1 MSRILAAVFLLIVA
15 FFAGYGVRSAVSRWR
30 KRRWMDRRSTKRL
43 RKVVVATADHRILIE
58 AINIFANA
66 REKGEMSPLFG
77 FLGQAC
83 ALVALGRDAE
93 AEAAI
98 LQALELKPEDVDEQ
112 ETDGVRR
119 PASWLER
126 RYAETLRKSNL
137 VRHLGR
143 KAEGAH
149 RETHGYSRMD
159 PPLVREDMVK
169 PRVHSREQSPQS
181 EERQEPPSKE
191 DEKSR

>member
-1 MSRILAAVFLLIVA
+1 MAVFFLIVA
-15 FFAGYGVRSAVSRWR
+15 FFAGYGVRSAVSTWR
-30 KRRWMDRRSTKRL
+30 KRRWMDRRSSKRL
-43 RKVVVATADHRILIE
+43 RKVVVATADHRILTE

-98 LQALELKPEDVDEQ
+98 LQALDAKPESLDESGT
-112 ETDGVRR
+112 EEEVRR

-137 VRHLGR
+137 VRHLGGET
-143 KAEGAH
+143 EGAY